1 MRLERRLR
9 VKTAI
14 DMTPLVDV
22 ILMLVMFFLIT
33 STFKTAPGIQLSLPT
48 SSTARPISQEPLK
61 VVVVSETEIHVGSA
75 IADLGG
81 LPEAIGREIAR
92 IDQKGQPGSAGGA
105 APAAASASPG
115 GAAASGSSGSASV
128 SPPPP
133 PAQGTDQQPQR
144 RAIVEASDTVS
155 YQLLVSVL
163 DALRREGVGAVGLA
177 TRAAP
182 LPGGGGK

>member
-33 STFKTAPGIQLSLPT
+33 STFKTSPGIQLSLPT
-48 SSTARPISQEPLK
+48 SSTARPIAQEPLK
-61 VVVVSETEIHVGSA
+61 VVVVSASEIHVGSA
-75 IADLGG
+75 IADING
-81 LPEAIGREIAR
+81 LPEAIAREIAR
-92 IDQKGQPGSAGGA
+92 TEQAAAARQSGVPGKAAAATPQAVGA
-105 APAAASASPG
+105 AQTAATPQAAGPSPA
-115 GAAASGSSGSASV
+115 GA
-128 SPPPP
+128 
-133 PAQGTDQQPQR
+133 PQR
-144 RAIVEASDTVS
+144 RAIVEAADTVP

-177 TRAAP
+177 TRIAP
-182 LPGGGGK
+182 AGGGTGK

>member
-61 VVVVSETEIHVGSA
+61 VVVVSASEIHVGAA
-75 IADLGG
+75 IADLTG

-92 IDQKGQPGSAGGA
+92 IDQSSAK
-105 APAAASASPG
+105 APAA
-115 GAAASGSSGSASV
+115 SGQPQTAGSASQTQTQAAGQS
-128 SPPPP
+128 SPGANAPP
-133 PAQGTDQQPQR
+133 GPQR
-144 RAIVEASDTVS
+144 RAIVEAADTVP

-163 DALRREGVGAVGLA
+163 DALRREGVSAVGLA

-182 LPGGGGK
+182 LPGGAGK

>member
-61 VVVVSETEIHVGSA
+61 VVVVSETEIYVGSA

-128 SPPPP
+128 SPPPA
-133 PAQGTDQQPQR
+133 AQGIDQQPQR